1 MLFAFLVQALIPPDS
16 KSNYDLHL
24 EYSVRDL
31 KSYKQNMAVDVVYIY
46 PADHIPTLSQ
56 IEMKIDPRRIKDDL
70 ASNYANLLKLRSIE
84 FCVEI

>member
-1 MLFAFLVQALIPPDS
+1 MSFAFLVQALIPPDS

-31 KSYKQNMAVDVVYIY
+31 KSYKQNMTVDVVYIY

-70 ASNYANLLKLRSIE
+70 ASKYANLLKLQSVG

>member
-1 MLFAFLVQALIPPDS
+1 LNLVQATIPPDS

-46 PADHIPTLSQ
+46 PADNIPTASELNN
-56 IEMKIDPRRIKDDL
+56 KTDPRQIKDDL
-70 ASNYANLLKLRSIE
+70 ISRFVE
-84 FCVEI
+84 FRFD